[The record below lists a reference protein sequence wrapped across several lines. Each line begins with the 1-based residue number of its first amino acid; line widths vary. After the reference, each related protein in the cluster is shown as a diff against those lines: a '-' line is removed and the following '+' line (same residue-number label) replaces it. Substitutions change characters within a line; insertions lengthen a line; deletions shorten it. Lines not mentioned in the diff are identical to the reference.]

1 MFFFWLLLMIF
12 FYLYKLLLI
21 YLIKYMNK
29 LTLNFLYKIHIK
41 IIYMLRVFFTK
52 NYDPLL
58 NVIEASSAKLKGNGI
73 VVLVST

>member
-1 MFFFWLLLMIF
+1 
-12 FYLYKLLLI
+12 
-21 YLIKYMNK
+21 MNK